1 MRIGINDLS
10 FFYSFENPH
19 DALEAL
25 HRYATICFQVKKAAK
40 NRTYSNL
47 EESPFITAPRKDTG
61 FELVKGFPLPKLLA
75 FDSGPQ

>member
-10 FFYSFENPH
+10 FFYSFENFH

-25 HRYATICFQVKKAAK
+25 HRYATICFQIKKAAK

-47 EESPFITAPRKDTG
+47 LGIRKTV
-61 FELVKGFPLPKLLA
+61 FEK
-75 FDSGPQ
+75 

>member
-10 FFYSFENPH
+10 FFYSFKNPH

-25 HRYATICFQVKKAAK
+25 HRYATICFQIKKAAK

-75 FDSGPQ
+75 LIPGPQ